1 MQDSW
6 IAEVVHAETVQALKG
21 VPRICRRGLTRL
33 RLRTDN
39 SPVRLLLFVAILLPV
54 LPAAD
59 WSRFRGPNGTGVA
72 EAARLPSDFGP
83 DKKVVWK
90 VTLPEGH
97 SSPVFAGDRIF
108 LTGAEG
114 GKRADAGREKVVD
127 QGGRLY
133 TLCVDRRTGK
143 ELWRREVP
151 RPRLERYQPTNSA
164 ASPSPATDG
173 KSVFVF
179 FGDYGVMAYDLNG
192 KERWRYR
199 MGPFNNVNGHGS
211 SPVVFEDAV
220 IMLADQDSNSYLV
233 SLDKATG
240 RVKGKVVRPEATR
253 S

>member
-1 MQDSW
+1 MR
-6 IAEVVHAETVQALKG
+6 ILILTAL
-21 VPRICRRGLTRL
+21 ICY
-33 RLRTDN
+33 
-39 SPVRLLLFVAILLPV
+39 SSQ
-54 LPAAD
+54 AAD
-59 WSRFRGPNGTGVA
+59 WPRFRGPNGNGVA
-72 EAARLPSDFGP
+72 EAARLPVDFGP

-90 VTLPEGH
+90 LTLPEGH

-108 LTGAEG
+108 LTGSEG

-179 FGDYGVMAYDLNG
+179 FGDFGVLAYDLNG
-192 KERWRYR
+192 KEKWRYQ

-211 SPVVFEDAV
+211 SPIVFENSV
-220 IMLADQDSNSYLV
+220 IMLADQDSNSYMV

-240 RVKGKVVRPEATR
+240 KVKWKVERPEATR
-253 S
+253 SYTTPAVYSPRRARPN

>member
-1 MQDSW
+1 M
-6 IAEVVHAETVQALKG
+6 T
-21 VPRICRRGLTRL
+21 RRSLGA
-33 RLRTDN
+33 DN
-39 SPVRLLLFVAILLPV
+39 SPVRILILTA
-54 LPAAD
+54 LICYSSQAAD
-59 WSRFRGPNGTGVA
+59 WPRFRGPNGNGVA
-72 EAARLPSDFGP
+72 EAARLPVDFGP

-90 VTLPEGH
+90 VALPEGH

-108 LTGAEG
+108 LTGSEG

-179 FGDYGVMAYDLNG
+179 FGDFGVLAYDLNG
-192 KERWRYR
+192 KEKWRYQ

-211 SPVVFEDAV
+211 SPIVFENSV
-220 IMLADQDSNSYLV
+220 IMLADQDSNSYMV

-240 RVKGKVVRPEATR
+240 KVKWKVERPEATR
-253 S
+253 SYTTPAVYSPRRARPN